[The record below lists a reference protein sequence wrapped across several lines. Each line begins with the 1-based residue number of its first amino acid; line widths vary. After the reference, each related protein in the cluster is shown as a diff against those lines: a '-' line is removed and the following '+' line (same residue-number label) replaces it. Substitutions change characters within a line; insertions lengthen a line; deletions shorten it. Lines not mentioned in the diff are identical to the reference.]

1 MISFLF
7 LSEAILP
14 LNARKIMEYNT
25 TKAKYDLLREKLEKY
40 DMQKKNFIDKEKKI
54 LDNIEKNNLNSLM
67 VGSNK
72 NILENIKE
80 YKKEYQEYL
89 NEKSQQ
95 IKNDFN
101 LCLEQYFIVKEKKK
115 EEELLKMNEEKK
127 KSYEK
132 MMKSNEK
139 LIDEIKALKLKNEEV
154 TRMKI

>member
-1 MISFLF
+1 
-7 LSEAILP
+7 
-14 LNARKIMEYNT
+14 
-25 TKAKYDLLREKLEKY
+25 
-40 DMQKKNFIDKEKKI
+40 MQKKNFIDKEKKI

-127 KSYEK
+127 I
-132 MMKSNEK
+132 
-139 LIDEIKALKLKNEEV
+139 L
-154 TRMKI
+154 